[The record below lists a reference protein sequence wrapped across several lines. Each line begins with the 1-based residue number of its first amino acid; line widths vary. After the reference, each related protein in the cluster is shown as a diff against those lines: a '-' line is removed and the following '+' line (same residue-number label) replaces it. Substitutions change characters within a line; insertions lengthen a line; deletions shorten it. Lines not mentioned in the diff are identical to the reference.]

1 MNAMSSMRRIK
12 DAPQLAEQT
21 PMQSRL
27 RRRLASSDD
36 RGFTLIELIVVLLIV
51 GVLSAIAVPAWRSYE
66 DSQAQPGSAAALVAL
81 MRNAQVRAVAEETT
95 YRVSFAADGK
105 SATLAKFT
113 GAAYSNVSVVKVQGR
128 APYFANAQFT
138 QSDNS
143 VGSVA
148 YFYARGAATPGT
160 VQVARTHS
168 SKVYTITVEGLTGRV
183 SQS

>member
-1 MNAMSSMRRIK
+1 MNPMSSKQRIK
-12 DAPQLAEQT
+12 DARQLAEQT

-27 RRRLASSDD
+27 SRRFAPGGD
-36 RGFTLIELIVVLLIV
+36 RGFTLIELIVVMLIV
-51 GVLSAIAVPAWRSYE
+51 GIISAIAIPAWRSYE
-66 DSQAQPGSAAALVAL
+66 DSQAQPASAAALVAL

-95 YRVSFAADGK
+95 YKVTFAADGK

-113 GAAYSNVSVVKVQGR
+113 GATYKNVSVVKVQGR
-128 APYFANAQFT
+128 APYFVNPRFT

-143 VGSVA
+143 IGTVA

-168 SKVYTITVEGLTGRV
+168 SKTYTITVEGLTGRV